1 MSGKGLFAFTERVV
15 TYVTNILM
23 ALNIALII
31 TSVIFRYVLSNPIV
45 WSEELAK
52 FLLVWTVFL
61 AASNSIRHWDNM
73 RVTFILDRLSPEKLM
88 IADTVIKLIAFGFI
102 SFIFFLALKSIPNV
116 WHREMAPALGIPMV
130 VPELGVIIGLGLMVL
145 QFIGIFVDIIHT
157 VTSAKRSS
165 K

>member
-1 MSGKGLFAFTERVV
+1 MSEKGLFAFIERVV

-73 RVTFILDRLSPEKLM
+73 RVTFILDRLSPKTLM

-102 SFIFFLALKSIPNV
+102 SFIFILALKSIPNV